1 MSVDCWRFRFRRL
14 RKLMTI
20 FTHVNGEQ
28 LFEGCFLLHAINW
41 SSILLL
47 PVRIVYRAC
56 SFLIRILFGRIEINL
71 HGVVDFNAL
80 LFILFIRFYSH
91 SFSFFKILSILSF
104 AKKPSPRVECEIFIM
119 ITFRIPW
126 ALVEY
131 SNKVFHVTF
140 RVLLYFFKEMR
151 LTSHEHVFPFFL
163 LWSLEH
169 NRLQSFLTQ
178 PSHL

>member
-1 MSVDCWRFRFRRL
+1 
-14 RKLMTI
+14 MTI

-91 SFSFFKILSILSF
+91 SFIFLLIFSILSF
-104 AKKPSPRVECEIFIM
+104 TKKPSSRIEWETLIM
-119 ITFRIPW
+119 VSFWVSR
-126 ALVEY
+126 ALIEY
-131 SNKVFHVTF
+131 SNKVFHITF
-140 RVLLYFFKEMR
+140 RVLFYSFKEMAFAG
-151 LTSHEHVFPFFL
+151 HEHVFPFLL
-163 LWSLEH
+163 LWGLEH
-169 NRLQSFLTQ
+169 DWLQSFLTHS
-178 PSHL
+178 SHL

>member
-1 MSVDCWRFRFRRL
+1 MSMDCWWFRFRRL
-14 RKLMTI
+14 RKLMAI

-28 LFEGCFLLHAINW
+28 LFEGCFILNAINW

-56 SFLIRILFGRIEINL
+56 SFLIRILFGRIEINF
-71 HGVVDFNAL
+71 HGVVDFDTL

-91 SFSFFKILSILSF
+91 SFSFLEIISILSF
-104 AKKPSPRVECEIFIM
+104 TKKPSPRVQCEIFIM

-140 RVLLYFFKEMR
+140 RVLFYSFKEM
-151 LTSHEHVFPFFL
+151 TFASHKHVFPLLL
-163 LWSLEH
+163 LWGLEH
-169 NRLQSFLTQ
+169 NRL
-178 PSHL
+178 

>member
-1 MSVDCWRFRFRRL
+1 MSMDCWWFRFRRL
-14 RKLMTI
+14 RKLMAI

-28 LFEGCFLLHAINW
+28 LFEGCFILNAINW

-56 SFLIRILFGRIEINL
+56 SFLVRILFRWIEIDF
-71 HGVVDFNAL
+71 HSVVDFNAL

-91 SFSFFKILSILSF
+91 SFSFLEIISILSF
-104 AKKPSPRVECEIFIM
+104 TKKPSPRVECEIFIM

-140 RVLLYFFKEMR
+140 WVLFDFFEKMWVAWQK
-151 LTSHEHVFPFFL
+151 HVFSLFFHRRCIYRCFCGVL
-163 LWSLEH
+163 
-169 NRLQSFLTQ
+169 
-178 PSHL
+178 P